1 MRGGGEQGGARRRA
15 SIGLAA
21 RALACAAAAAL
32 LAAAAR
38 GDADPPPYPLAPDR
52 EMSPDAA
59 LNKLPEGMRRPKI
72 DGRLDDAAWEH
83 ATALGPL
90 TQQSPHEGAEPTFP
104 TDVKV
109 LFDDK
114 YFYVSVRAWDP
125 EPEKLITKVMRR
137 DTSQRSDDRV
147 LITID
152 TFHDRRNGYMFST
165 NPNSGRYEALIENNQ
180 TVRTEWDGIWFAK
193 ARIDAEGWTAEF
205 AFPFQSLAFDPA
217 QTTWG
222 FNVTRSVRRIN
233 EESRWASWRQ
243 NKFPLDMSEAGTL
256 TGIEGVVPG
265 IGLDVVPYGAVGG
278 FAERNVDEIHFPPK
292 QVEHRDYA
300 TLDPGLDVYYKLTPS
315 ITGAL
320 TFNTDFSDSDV
331 DARQVNLDRFA
342 LFFPET
348 RDFFLQDAGIFDFG
362 GIGEQVQ
369 FNEISNPNGMPFFTR
384 KIGIYS
390 DPIGVAGSEILDIRA
405 GAKVT
410 GRVGALNFGA
420 MNVQLEDFGL
430 HCDLDAP
437 VLLRGFWECGRE
449 QSAARETAVGVGN
462 KNLSVARAKWNF
474 GAEST
479 AGAIATYGD
488 PNSPGTASTLGVDF
502 RLRSSH
508 VFGEQI
514 AELIGWAQR
523 SSLSGEARAFRLP
536 PDDPRRQPGTQ
547 LDGIDDQ
554 AYGLRFR
561 YPNDHWFVDT
571 SWARI
576 GEHFDPA
583 LGFVNRPGVDQF
595 HTFVR
600 RRWRPASGYVRF
612 YDVFFEG
619 DLVQGED
626 GHLQTLVLNPTF
638 LEIHNA
644 LDDYV
649 YVGAEWRSE
658 VISDFDTFPDCTGF
672 YINETPLICIP
683 GIRFS
688 TGGAPRR
695 YDWQRAQLGFGTA
708 QSRPVAANLDYSYG
722 GFFGGTLHSVEA
734 NLELRLSK
742 HFFGQIEF
750 IENIADLPASYEVC
764 IPGTCEGS
772 GDFTQRLVKM
782 RAQIIFTPDIS
793 WDTFVQYDNLSDS
806 VGWNSR
812 LRWIFQPGNELV
824 IIWNQAQGANLV
836 EGEDFRF
843 QAFGLTTKLSWTF
856 RF

>member
-1 MRGGGEQGGARRRA
+1 MGEGTIEHCGARR
-15 SIGLAA
+15 SA
-21 RALACAAAAAL
+21 RARRAALALAACAALAL
-32 LAAAAR
+32 GAELVSAET
-38 GDADPPPYPLAPDR
+38 PNPPYALAEGR
-52 EMSPDAA
+52 EMSPAAA
-59 LNKLPEGMRRPKI
+59 LRRLPEGVEAPKI
-72 DGRLDDAAWEH
+72 DGRIDDAAWEH

-90 TQQSPHEGAEPTFP
+90 TQQNPHEGAEPTYP

-109 LFDDK
+109 LYDDK
-114 YFYVSVRAWDP
+114 FFYVSVRAWDP

-147 LITID
+147 LITLD

-165 NPNSGRYEALIENNQ
+165 NPNSGRWEALIENNQ
-180 TVRTEWDGIWFAK
+180 TVREQWDGIWFAK
-193 ARIDAEGWTAEF
+193 ARIDSEGWTAEF
-205 AFPFQSLAFDPA
+205 AFPFQSLAFEPT

-222 FNVTRSVRRIN
+222 FNITRSVRRLN

-256 TGIEGVVPG
+256 SGIEGVVPG

-278 FAERNVDEIHFPPK
+278 FVERNVDEIPPLGP
-292 QVEHRDYA
+292 VEHRDYS
-300 TLDPGLDVYYKLTPS
+300 TLDGGLDAYFKLTPS
-315 ITGAL
+315 VTGAL
-320 TFNTDFSDSDV
+320 TFNTNFSDSDI
-331 DARQVNLDRFA
+331 DSRQVNLDRFA

-369 FNEISNPNGMPFFTR
+369 FDEISNPNGMPFFTR

-390 DPIGVAGSEILDIRA
+390 DPVGVAGTEILDIRA

-410 GRVGALNFGA
+410 GRVGPINFGV
-420 MNVQLEDFGL
+420 MNVQLEDFEL
-430 HCDLDAP
+430 HCELDAP
-437 VLLRGFWECGRE
+437 RDQRECGRRP
-449 QSAARETAVGVGN
+449 SAARETNLRVGN

-479 AGAIATYGD
+479 AGVIATYGD
-488 PNSPGTASTLGVDF
+488 PNSPGSGSTIGADF
-502 RLRSSH
+502 RLRASD
-508 VFGEQI
+508 VRDGQI

-523 SSLSGEARAFRLP
+523 TSLSGLAREFRELP
-536 PDDPRRQPGTQ
+536 PDPPAPGVPAPPRPSD
-547 LDGIDDQ
+547 LDSKSDE

-561 YPNDHWFVDT
+561 YPNDIWFLDT

-576 GEHFDPA
+576 GEDFEPA

-595 HTFVR
+595 HAFIR
-600 RRWRPASGYVRF
+600 KRWRPDSGYVRF
-612 YDVFFEG
+612 YDSFLKA
-619 DLVQGED
+619 DLVQGLD
-626 GHLQTLVLNPTF
+626 GHLETLTVNPTF

-649 YVGAEWRSE
+649 YIGAESRSE
-658 VISDFDTFPDCTGF
+658 IISDFDEGVYPECRGF

-683 GIRFS
+683 GERF
-688 TGGAPRR
+688 
-695 YDWQRAQLGFGTA
+695 DWLRAEVGFGTA
-708 QSRPVAANLDYSYG
+708 PSRPVAFYLDYSYG
-722 GFFGGTLHSVEA
+722 GFFGGRLHSIEG

-742 HFFGQIEF
+742 HFFSGIEYV
-750 IENIADLPASYEVC
+750 ENRASDVSNELCTLAGPPCV
-764 IPGTCEGS
+764 TAES
-772 GDFTQRLVKM
+772 DFVQRLVRL
-782 RAQIIFTPDIS
+782 RAQFIFSPDLS

-812 LRWIFQPGNELV
+812 LRWILQPGNELV
-824 IIWNQAQGANLV
+824 IIWNEAHGASIV
-836 EGEDFRF
+836 EGRDFNF
-843 QAFGLTTKLSWTF
+843 QSAGMTSKLSWTF